1 MIVLMNREAEW
12 WLIRSSYELLQ
23 RHQGSYEPLV
33 GEDPLDGVVV
43 TVDRSFG

>member
-1 MIVLMNREAEW
+1 MIVLMSREAGW
-12 WLIRSSYELLQ
+12 WLYRSSYELLQ

-33 GEDPLDGVVV
+33 GEDPLNGVVV